1 MNETEQSKNKQSIKS
16 EGKKK
21 KMTESQKYFFRAIPM
36 ARHVLAALTLPWGGT
51 RFDCL
56 AQATYGS
63 AEESWMS

>member
-1 MNETEQSKNKQSIKS
+1 
-16 EGKKK
+16 
-21 KMTESQKYFFRAIPM
+21 MTESQKYFFRAIPM

-63 AEESWMS
+63 GEESCMSQL